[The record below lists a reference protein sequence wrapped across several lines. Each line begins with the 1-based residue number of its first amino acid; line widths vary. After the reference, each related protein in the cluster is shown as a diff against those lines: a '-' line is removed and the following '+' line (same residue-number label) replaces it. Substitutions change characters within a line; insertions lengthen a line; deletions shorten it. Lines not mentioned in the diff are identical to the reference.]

1 MICSEARNN
10 TQRLALEYRNRQLDV
25 LKAALAGISTRINSG
40 TSFLQSP
47 HYAFSQTTNGNADFL
62 SLKIAFDWLRI
73 NYPGISKEVEKIIS
87 TDQDEPLPLNWT
99 TLVEDWDHTYWV
111 VWIYLVWM
119 LWAQDRETFQRS
131 HHKLN
136 MWHIEMNQ

>member
-1 MICSEARNN
+1 MICSEARND

-25 LKAALAGISTRINSG
+25 LKTALAGISTRIDSCIY
-40 TSFLQSP
+40 FLQSP
-47 HYAFSQTTNGNADFL
+47 HYACSQTTNGNAEFL
-62 SLKIAFDWLRI
+62 SLEIAFDWLRI
-73 NYPGISKEVEKIIS
+73 NYPDISKEVEKIIS
-87 TDQDEPLPLNWT
+87 TDQDEPLPLNWA

-119 LWAQDRETFQRS
+119 LWAQDWETFQPS
-131 HHKLN
+131 HHKLS